1 MGNWLG
7 DFGFKWAI
15 SAVSVSFILMTILVL
30 LVFIL
35 VTLYFCPL
43 PSPWSIFL
51 IFEIYDFL
59 IHFIIAVFSNL
70 IVLCPMK
77 MDWFF
82 EVCYI
87 A

>member
-7 DFGFKWAI
+7 DFDFKWAI
-15 SAVSVSFILMTILVL
+15 FAVLVSFILMTILSFL
-30 LVFIL
+30 FSFGHSAFL
-35 VTLYFCPL
+35 PL
-43 PSPWSIFL
+43 PSPWNIFL

-70 IVLCPMK
+70 IALCPMK

>member
-1 MGNWLG
+1 MGNLCC
-7 DFGFKWAI
+7 F
-15 SAVSVSFILMTILVL
+15 SFLYSNDNLVL
-30 LVFIL
+30 LVLIL
-35 VTLYFCPL
+35 VTLHFCPL
-43 PSPWSIFL
+43 PSPWNIFL

-70 IVLCPMK
+70 IALCPMK

>member
-1 MGNWLG
+1 MGNLCC
-7 DFGFKWAI
+7 FGFLY
-15 SAVSVSFILMTILVL
+15 SNDNLVL
-30 LVFIL
+30 LVLIL
-35 VTLYFCPL
+35 VTLHFCPL
-43 PSPWSIFL
+43 PSPWNIFL

-70 IVLCPMK
+70 IALCPMK

>member
-1 MGNWLG
+1 MGNLCC
-7 DFGFKWAI
+7 FGFLY
-15 SAVSVSFILMTILVL
+15 SNDNLVL
-30 LVFIL
+30 LVLIL
-35 VTLYFCPL
+35 VTLHFCPL
-43 PSPWSIFL
+43 PSPWNIFL

-70 IVLCPMK
+70 IALYPMK